1 MNNENERYSF
11 NVTPADAEASAQ
23 QQYYQQPY
31 APQTDPGEAMRNEM
45 KSMKKS
51 MTRMVAICCAVCLI
65 IGIGGGAL
73 VGSMLGRSNNQP
85 GPDYTNTTLAGN
97 LPSTGDEN
105 VSTTTTENKD
115 DLEIVTG
122 RLYAVSNGEGESMST
137 EKVVEAVENSVVSIR
152 VETQVSTGYYHQSTT
167 ATGAGSGVIISA
179 DGYIVTNNHVIEG
192 ADKIIITTTENE
204 EYEAVL
210 VGSDDLTDIALL
222 KVEAKDLPFAVI
234 GNSDNLKRGQTAIVI
249 GNPLGTLSGTVTV
262 GVVSGLDRNI
272 TMSDG
277 DTMNLLQ
284 IDAAIN
290 PGNSG
295 GGMFNDKGELVGI
308 IVAKNTATEIEGL
321 GFAIPVTDIL
331 SILDELMEN
340 GYVSGRP
347 AIGIT
352 TIEVNNAMD
361 AMMYR
366 VNYLGVYVGSVA
378 NPETNPLQAGDY
390 IISIDGTEITS
401 NTQVADALTDKQAG
415 DVLTMEILR
424 SNEKLTIEVTLVEE
438 GTLKR

>member
-1 MNNENERYSF
+1 LKYS
-11 NVTPADAEASAQ
+11 VAS
-23 QQYYQQPY
+23 
-31 APQTDPGEAMRNEM
+31 
-45 KSMKKS
+45 
-51 MTRMVAICCAVCLI
+51 
-65 IGIGGGAL
+65 
-73 VGSMLGRSNNQP
+73 
-85 GPDYTNTTLAGN
+85 
-97 LPSTGDEN
+97 
-105 VSTTTTENKD
+105 
-115 DLEIVTG
+115 
-122 RLYAVSNGEGESMST
+122 
-137 EKVVEAVENSVVSIR
+137 
-152 VETQVSTGYYHQSTT
+152 T